1 MIILIRYF
9 MVLMLS
15 LQISGNH
22 SIYND
27 NLTGGKELYAK
38 HCLPCHQ
45 AEGSGVPGMFP
56 PLVNTEKVI
65 GQPDSLIR
73 IVLFGLKGP
82 TEVAGQIYTQEMP
95 AAGHL
100 TDPEVAEILTW
111 IRSSWGNKATAVT
124 SKRVAEIRL
133 KGN

>member
-1 MIILIRYF
+1 MMILIRYF
-9 MVLMLS
+9 ILLMFLV
-15 LQISGNH
+15 QISASH
-22 SIYND
+22 PFYNKT
-27 NLTGGKELYAK
+27 TGGKELYAK

-45 AEGSGVPGMFP
+45 TDGSGVPGMFP

-95 AAGHL
+95 AAGYL
-100 TDPEVAEILTW
+100 TDQEVAEILTW
-111 IRSSWGNKATAVT
+111 IRSSWGNKASAVT
-124 SKRVAEIRL
+124 SKGVADMRK
-133 KGN
+133 KGE